1 MFSDDYLADATRAS
15 EREYWSDHMPKLGA
29 DIARSA
35 DGVIHRTGVFL
46 IPKAG
51 HLVALEQLEIIDR
64 YIIDFI
70 SSHS

>member
-1 MFSDDYLADATRAS
+1 MADATRAN

-29 DIARSA
+29 DISRNA
-35 DGVIHRTGVFL
+35 DGVIHRTGVFM

-51 HLVALEQLEIIDR
+51 HWVAREQPENINR
-64 YIIDFI
+64 YIVDFI